1 MAFILAT
8 PSPPAEERGSGEWLQ
23 PDKTDWVGRKEV
35 KGGKTRDQEK
45 LSLPAQ
51 PGSGLMTLQLRHQI

>member
-8 PSPPAEERGSGEWLQ
+8 RGRRAGPEQREWLQ
-23 PDKTDWVGRKEV
+23 RDPTNHWAQGKEV
-35 KGGKTRDQEK
+35 RGGRQETRK
-45 LSLPAQ
+45 NSLLAQ